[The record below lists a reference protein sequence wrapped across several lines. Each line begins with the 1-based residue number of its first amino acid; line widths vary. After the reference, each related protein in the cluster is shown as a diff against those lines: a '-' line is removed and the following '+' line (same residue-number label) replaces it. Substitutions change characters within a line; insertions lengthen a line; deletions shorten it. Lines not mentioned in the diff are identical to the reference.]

1 MTGGRSVFTVL
12 FNIIF
17 PPSIMLF
24 STMKKNK
31 IMAAGP
37 TLLTL
42 VLALLLLAGPAWA
55 AAPRKVLVFS
65 KTAGFRHKDGIPAG
79 IKAIQQLGAQHRFAV
94 DATEDASA
102 FTPGNLKQYGA
113 VIFLST
119 TGDVLNE
126 AQQAAF
132 EQYIRS
138 GGGFV
143 GIHAATDTEYSWPWY
158 GQLVGAYF
166 GSHPPGQ
173 QEAVFHVVNPNHIS
187 TRHMPATFKK
197 TDELYNFKWIAE
209 GLQVLVKIDENSY
222 QGGKNG
228 DNHPFSWYHNY
239 EGGRAF
245 YTAMGH
251 DAKTFAEPLF
261 LTHLLG
267 GIEYALG
274 KKPEARLK

>member
-1 MTGGRSVFTVL
+1 LNNLTYCFSKQSDQGCFFKL
-12 FNIIF
+12 F
-17 PPSIMLF
+17 PH
-24 STMKKNK
+24 MKKRNLL
-31 IMAAGP
+31 AAGQA
-37 TLLTL
+37 LLTL
-42 VLALLLLAGPAWA
+42 ALALLLVQPVWA

-65 KTAGFRHKDGIPAG
+65 KTAKFRHTDGIPAG
-79 IKAIQQLGAQHRFAV
+79 VQAIKQLGAEHKFAV
-94 DATEDASA
+94 EATEDAQA
-102 FTPGNLKQYGA
+102 FTPENLKQYGA

-126 AQQAAF
+126 SQQAAF
-132 EQYIRS
+132 EQYIKS

-143 GIHAATDTEYSWPWY
+143 GVHAATDTEYDWPWY

-173 QEAVFHVVNPNHIS
+173 QEAVFKVVSPNNIS

-209 GLQVLVKIDENSY
+209 GLQVLVSIDENSY
-222 QGGKNG
+222 KGGQNG
-228 DNHPFSWYHNY
+228 DFHPMSWYRPFD
-239 EGGRAF
+239 GGRAF

-251 DAKTFAEPLF
+251 DAKTFAEPLY
-261 LTHLLG
+261 LKHLLG

>member
-1 MTGGRSVFTVL
+1 MPNAF
-12 FNIIF
+12 
-17 PPSIMLF
+17 F
-24 STMKKNK
+24 STMKKTK
-31 IMAAGP
+31 LQIAGQALF
-37 TLLTL
+37 TLALALL
-42 VLALLLLAGPAWA
+42 VLAQPAWA
-55 AAPRKVLVFS
+55 LAPRKVLVFS

-79 IKAIQQLGAQHRFAV
+79 IAAIKKLGAENKFSV
-94 DATEDASA
+94 DATEDAQA
-102 FTPGNLKQYGA
+102 FSPENLKQYGA

-126 AQQAAF
+126 TQQAAF
-132 EQYIRS
+132 EQYIKS

-143 GIHAATDTEYSWPWY
+143 GVHAATDTEYDWPWY

-173 QEAVFHVVNPNHIS
+173 QEAVFQVVNPAHIS
-187 TRHMPATFKK
+187 TRHLPATFRK

-209 GLQVLVKIDENSY
+209 DLQVLVRIDENSY
-222 QGGKNG
+222 KGGKNG
-228 DNHPFSWYHNY
+228 DFHPMSWYRPFD
-239 EGGRAF
+239 GGRAF

-261 LTHLLG
+261 LKHLLG

-274 KKPEARLK
+274 KKPDGRLK

>member
-1 MTGGRSVFTVL
+1 
-12 FNIIF
+12 
-17 PPSIMLF
+17 
-24 STMKKNK
+24 MKKTQIK
-31 IMAAGP
+31 AVGH

-42 VLALLLLAGPAWA
+42 VLVLLLAGPAWTA
-55 AAPRKVLVFS
+55 SPRKVLVFS
-65 KTAGFRHKDGIPAG
+65 KTAGFRHKEGIPAG

-94 DATEDASA
+94 DATEDASV
-102 FTPGNLKQYGA
+102 FTPENLKQYGA
-113 VIFLST
+113 VIFMST

-126 AQQAAF
+126 TQQAAF

-143 GIHAATDTEYSWPWY
+143 GIHAATDTEYNWPWY

-166 GSHPPGQ
+166 GSHPPGLH
-173 QEAVFHVVNPNHIS
+173 EAVFKVVEPNHIA
-187 TRHMPATFKK
+187 TRHYPATFKK

-209 GLQVLVKIDENSY
+209 GLKVLLTVDENSY

-228 DNHPFSWYHNY
+228 DFHPMSWYQNY

-251 DAKTFAEPLF
+251 DAKTFDEPLF

>member
-1 MTGGRSVFTVL
+1 MRKTY
-12 FNIIF
+12 
-17 PPSIMLF
+17 
-24 STMKKNK
+24 MK
-31 IMAAGP
+31 AAGR
-37 TLLTL
+37 TLL

-55 AAPRKVLVFS
+55 ATPRKVLVFS

-94 DATEDASA
+94 DATEDASV
-102 FTPGNLKQYGA
+102 FTPENLKQYGA
-113 VIFLST
+113 VIFMST

-143 GIHAATDTEYSWPWY
+143 GIHAATDTEYNWPWY
-158 GQLVGAYF
+158 GELVGAYF

-173 QEAVFHVVNPNHIS
+173 HEAVFKVVEPNHIA
-187 TRHMPATFKK
+187 TRHYPATFRK

-209 GLQVLVKIDENSY
+209 GLQVLLTVDENSY

-228 DNHPFSWYHNY
+228 EFHPMAWYRNY

-251 DAKTFAEPLF
+251 DAKTFSEPMF

-274 KKPEARLK
+274 KKPQARLK

>member
-1 MTGGRSVFTVL
+1 MF
-12 FNIIF
+12 
-17 PPSIMLF
+17 F
-24 STMKKNK
+24 STMKKRNPG
-31 IMAAGP
+31 AGRRV
-37 TLLTL
+37 LLL
-42 VLALLLLAGPAWA
+42 VLALLLAVPVWA
-55 AAPRKVLVFS
+55 AAPRKVLLFS

-79 IKAIQQLGAQHRFAV
+79 IKAIQQLGAENKFAV
-94 DATEDASA
+94 EATEDAGA
-102 FTPGNLKQYGA
+102 FTAENLKQYGA

-119 TGDVLNE
+119 TGDVLSE

-132 EQYIRS
+132 EQYIRA

-143 GIHAATDTEYSWPWY
+143 GIHAATDTEYDWPWY

-173 QEAVFHVVNPNHIS
+173 QEALFKVTDNNHIS
-187 TRHMPATFKK
+187 TRHLPATFRK

-209 GLQVLVKIDENSY
+209 GLQVLVTIDENSY

-228 DNHPFSWYHNY
+228 EFHPMSWYRSY
-239 EGGRAF
+239 DGGRAF

-261 LTHLLG
+261 LKHLLG

-274 KKPEARLK
+274 KKPDARLK

>member
-1 MTGGRSVFTVL
+1 
-12 FNIIF
+12 
-17 PPSIMLF
+17 
-24 STMKKNK
+24 MKKK
-31 IMAAGP
+31 RIGAAGH
-37 TLLTL
+37 LLL
-42 VLALLLLAGPAWA
+42 MLALALLLASPAAA

-65 KTAGFRHKDGIPAG
+65 KTAKFRHTEGISAG
-79 IKAIQQLGAQHRFAV
+79 IKAIKQLGAENRFAV
-94 DATEDASA
+94 DATEDAQV
-102 FTPGNLKQYGA
+102 FTSENLKQYGA

-119 TGDVLNE
+119 TGDVLDE

-132 EQYIRS
+132 EQYIKS

-143 GIHAATDTEYSWPWY
+143 GIHAATDTEYDWPWY

-173 QEAVFHVVNPNHIS
+173 QEALFKVVNPNTIA
-187 TRHMPATFKK
+187 TRHLPATFRK

-209 GLQVLVKIDENSY
+209 GLQVLVTIDEGSY

-228 DNHPFSWYHNY
+228 DYHPMSWYHNY
-239 EGGRAF
+239 EGGSAF

-251 DAKTFAEPLF
+251 DAKTFAEPLYVK
-261 LTHLLG
+261 HLLG

-274 KKPEARLK
+274 KKPSAKLK

>member
-1 MTGGRSVFTVL
+1 
-12 FNIIF
+12 
-17 PPSIMLF
+17 
-24 STMKKNK
+24 MKKINLK
-31 IMAAGP
+31 AAGQA
-37 TLLTL
+37 LFTL
-42 VLALLLLAGPAWA
+42 VLALLLTNPIWA
-55 AAPRKVLVFS
+55 AGPRKVLVFS

-79 IKAIQQLGAQHRFAV
+79 IKAIQQLGAENKFTV
-94 DATEDASA
+94 DATEDAQV
-102 FTPGNLKQYGA
+102 FTPENLKQYGA
-113 VIFLST
+113 VIFMST

-132 EQYIRS
+132 EQYIKS

-143 GIHAATDTEYSWPWY
+143 GIHAATDTEYDWPWY

-173 QEAVFHVVNPNHIS
+173 QEAVFNVVNPNTIA
-187 TRHMPATFKK
+187 TRHLPATFKK

-222 QGGKNG
+222 KGGKNG
-228 DNHPFSWYHNY
+228 DNHPMSWYHNY

-245 YTAMGH
+245 YTGMGH
-251 DAKTFAEPLF
+251 DAKTFVEPLF
-261 LTHLLG
+261 LKHLLG

-274 KKPEARLK
+274 KKPEAKLK